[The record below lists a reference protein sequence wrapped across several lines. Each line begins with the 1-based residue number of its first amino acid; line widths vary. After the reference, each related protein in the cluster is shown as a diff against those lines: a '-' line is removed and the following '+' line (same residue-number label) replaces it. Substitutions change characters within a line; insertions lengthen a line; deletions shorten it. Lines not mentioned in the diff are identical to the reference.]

1 MSYRQRRWSGGLAEI
16 LCPTP
21 IPNFRHILKVLP
33 DISMVLTQFPVE
45 HVDHVRRLRTQSRH
59 MLKRID
65 GQVEPAHLVEH
76 NHIEW
81 SGGCALVIE
90 SAYVEPS
97 LICAAMYHAVDEPTI
112 AMEREDHMDIP
123 RKQRVK

>member
-33 DISMVLTQFPVE
+33 DISMVLTQFAVE
-45 HVDHVRRLRTQSRH
+45 HVDGVRRLRTQSRH
-59 MLKRID
+59 MLQRID

-81 SGGCALVIE
+81 SGGCALVIK
-90 SAYVEPS
+90 SAHVEPR
-97 LICAAMYHAVDEPTI
+97 LVRTAMHHAVDEPTI
-112 AMEREDHMDIP
+112 AMECEDHINIP
-123 RKQRVK
+123 CKQRVE